1 MMLDLDKNLRQSVWF
16 RRRAVKGQKKSMV
29 SRILSSC
36 LLAVCVA
43 GAATAQDL
51 AITDVTV
58 FDATGADPYKA
69 TVMFDDGLISAV
81 DKSAGPAPAGV
92 PAIDGSDLSL
102 LPGFFDLHVHYTPI
116 GEPAT
121 TPQISEEY
129 AKAGV
134 TSVYDFAQA
143 PEAFAPRREWLKS
156 LPGPRVNFAAR
167 MSTTNGHGADWSDTS
182 TTKWVNTPYAAVE
195 AVKELLPYKPDVI
208 KVFTDGWRYGSGVD
222 NTSMNEPTLTALVG
236 EAHAHGLKILTHTV
250 TKDRAEIA
258 GRSGTDVIAHSVL
271 DKHVDQTT
279 IDALKSSGTAY
290 AGTLAVYNPDKL
302 ETTPFEREHP
312 SFKARQ
318 ARFQVGLDNMKAL
331 YDAGIMIALGTDA
344 GMPRTPHGY
353 STLSEMELMVRAG
366 LPPKAALMAGTSN
379 SARAV
384 GVYDQRGSIEVGKD
398 ADVVLIAG
406 KPWENISDLHNTK
419 YTFVGGKKVFG
430 DGAPKPVLATFMPAS
445 KVTGALIDDF
455 DREDGRSS
463 RDTLVVG
470 DPDGGMERSWQVF
483 EVREDGERGGVLHLS
498 ADLALREDARAGIL
512 IPMNAGAVQPA
523 DGSAYKGVSFDMRG
537 DDKPYT
543 LIVSTTEGRWTE
555 EFEVGENWKTVRI
568 PFGELEA
575 PAAGAKWTGDG
586 IVDVRFL
593 VKRPGGDTV
602 WFELDNVEFF

>member
-1 MMLDLDKNLRQSVWF
+1 
-16 RRRAVKGQKKSMV
+16 MV
-29 SRILSSC
+29 SRLLGSC

-43 GAATAQDL
+43 GSSLAQDL
-51 AITDVTV
+51 AITGVTV
-58 FDATGADPYKA
+58 FDGTGADPYKA

-81 DKSAGPAPAGV
+81 DKTAGPAPKGV
-92 PAIDGSDLSL
+92 PAIDGSGLSL

-116 GEPAT
+116 GQPAT
-121 TPQISEEY
+121 TPQISQEY
-129 AKAGV
+129 AKTGV
-134 TSVYDFAQA
+134 TSVYDFAQP
-143 PEAFAPRREWLKS
+143 PEAFAPRREWLES
-156 LPGPRVNFAAR
+156 LNGPRVNFAAR
-167 MSTTNGHGADWSDTS
+167 MSTTNGHGADWSDKS
-182 TTKWVNTPYAAVE
+182 TTKWVNTPYAATE

-222 NTSMNEPTLTALVG
+222 NTSMNEPTLTALVE

-258 GRSGTDVIAHSVL
+258 GRAGADVIAHSVL

-279 IDALKSSGTAY
+279 IDALNSEGTAY

-302 ETTPFEREHP
+302 ETTAFEREHP
-312 SFKARQ
+312 SFKSRQ

-331 YDAGIMIALGTDA
+331 YEGGVLIALGTDA

-366 LPPKAALMAGTSN
+366 MPAKAALMAGTSN

-406 KPWENISDLHNTK
+406 KPWEDISDLHNTQ

-430 DGAPKPVLATFMPAS
+430 EGAPAPVAATFMASS
-445 KVTGALIDDF
+445 KVTQEMISNF

-470 DPDGGMERSWQVF
+470 DPDGGMERSWQLF
-483 EVREDGERGGVLHLS
+483 EIREDGERGGVMHLS
-498 ADLALREDARAGIL
+498 AELALREDARAGVV
-512 IPMNAGAVQPA
+512 IPLNAGSVQPA
-523 DGSAYKGVSFDMRG
+523 DGSSFEGVVFDMRG
-537 DDKPYT
+537 DELPYT
-543 LIVSTTEGRWTE
+543 LVVSTTEGRWTR
-555 EFEVGENWKTVRI
+555 EFEVSEDWQTVSV
-568 PFGELEA
+568 PFKDLAA
-575 PAAGAKWTGDG
+575 PASGAEWGGDE
-586 IVDVRFL
+586 ILDVRFL
-593 VKRPGGDTV
+593 IKRPGGDKV
-602 WFELDNVEFF
+602 WFELDNVKFY

>member
-1 MMLDLDKNLRQSVWF
+1 MI
-16 RRRAVKGQKKSMV
+16 RRF
-29 SRILSSC
+29 LSSC
-36 LLAVCVA
+36 LVAVCVT
-43 GAATAQDL
+43 GSSLAQDL
-51 AITDVTV
+51 AITNVTV
-58 FDATGADPYKA
+58 FDGTGAEPYRA
-69 TVMFDDGLISAV
+69 TVMFDDGLISAI
-81 DKSAGPAPAGV
+81 DKAAGPAPAGV

-116 GEPAT
+116 GQPAT
-121 TPQISEEY
+121 TPQISQEY

-143 PEAFAPRREWLKS
+143 PEAFAPRREWLQS

-182 TTKWVNTPYAAVE
+182 TTKWVNTPYAATE
-195 AVKELLPYKPDVI
+195 AVKELLPYQPDVI

-222 NTSMNEPTLTALVG
+222 NTSMNEPTLTALVE
-236 EAHAHGLKILTHTV
+236 EAHANGLKVLTHTV

-258 GRSGTDVIAHSVL
+258 GRSGVDVIAHSVL
-271 DKHVDQTT
+271 DKHVDQVT
-279 IDALKSSGTAY
+279 IDALKNGSTAY

-312 SFKARQ
+312 SFKSRQ

-331 YDAGIMIALGTDA
+331 YEGGVLIALGTDA

-366 LPPKAALMAGTSN
+366 LPQTAALMAGTSN

-406 KPWENISDLHNTK
+406 KPWENISDLHKTK
-419 YTFVGGKKVFG
+419 YTFVGGEKVYG
-430 DGAPKPVLATFMPAS
+430 EGAPAPIEATVMAS
-445 KVTGALIDDF
+445 SDITDTLIADF

-483 EVREDGERGGVLHLS
+483 EVIDDGDRGGVLHLS
-498 ADLALREDARAGIL
+498 ADLALREDARAGIVV
-512 IPMNAGAVQPA
+512 PMNVGSVQPA
-523 DGSAYKGVSFDMRG
+523 DGSAYKGVTFDARG

-543 LIVSTTEGRWTE
+543 LVVATTEGRWSC
-555 EFEVGENWKTVRI
+555 EFEVGEDWETVSV
-568 PFGELEA
+568 PFKDLIA
-575 PAAGAKWTGDG
+575 PADGAEWTGDN
-586 IVDVRFL
+586 IVDVRLL

-602 WFELDNVEFF
+602 WFELDNVKFF

>member
-1 MMLDLDKNLRQSVWF
+1 
-16 RRRAVKGQKKSMV
+16 MV
-29 SRILSSC
+29 SRLLSSC

-43 GAATAQDL
+43 GSSLAQDL
-51 AITDVTV
+51 AITGVTV
-58 FDATGADPYKA
+58 FDGTGADPYKA

-81 DKSAGPAPAGV
+81 DKAAGPAPEGV
-92 PAIDGSDLSL
+92 PAIDGNGLSL

-116 GEPAT
+116 GQPAT
-121 TPQISEEY
+121 TPQISQEY
-129 AKAGV
+129 AKTGV
-134 TSVYDFAQA
+134 TSVYDFAQP
-143 PEAFAPRREWLKS
+143 PEAFAPRREWLES
-156 LPGPRVNFAAR
+156 LSGPRVNFAAR
-167 MSTTNGHGADWSDTS
+167 MSTTNGHGADWSDKS
-182 TTKWVNTPYAAVE
+182 TTKWVNTPYAATE

-222 NTSMNEPTLTALVG
+222 NTSMNEPTLTALVE

-258 GRSGTDVIAHSVL
+258 GRAGVDVIAHSVL

-279 IDALKSSGTAY
+279 IDALKSHGTAY

-302 ETTPFEREHP
+302 ETTAFEREHP
-312 SFKARQ
+312 SFKSRQ

-331 YDAGIMIALGTDA
+331 YEGGVLIALGTDA

-366 LPPKAALMAGTSN
+366 IPPKAALMAGTSN

-406 KPWENISDLHNTK
+406 KPWEDISDLHNTQ

-430 DGAPKPVLATFMPAS
+430 EGAPAPVTATFMAPS
-445 KVTGALIDDF
+445 KVTQGLINDF

-483 EVREDGERGGVLHLS
+483 EIREDGERGGVLHLS
-498 ADLALREDARAGIL
+498 ADLALREDARSGIV
-512 IPMNAGAVQPA
+512 IPMNVGSVQPA
-523 DGSAYKGVSFDMRG
+523 DGSSFEGVSFDMRG
-537 DDKPYT
+537 DELPYT
-543 LIVSTTEGRWTE
+543 LVVSTTDGRWTR
-555 EFEVGENWKTVRI
+555 EFEVGEDWQTVSV
-568 PFGELEA
+568 PFKEFSA
-575 PAAGAKWTGDG
+575 PASDAEWSGDE
-586 IVDVRFL
+586 ILDVRFL
-593 VKRPGGDTV
+593 IKRPGGDKV
-602 WFELDNVEFF
+602 WFELDNVKFY